1 MVNCACA
8 SLRDMEF
15 SHLYGLGHL
24 PSLHRLPNWYWTWI
38 LSTNALLLL
47 GCMKQR
53 LPLQQWLHC
62 FEEAIEEQIMRG
74 HLDSALVQE
83 LPQNTVLVQYPQ
95 KGCKYVMWSVDF
107 NQVLLTVHNSIECHP
122 GKGWRRSYLRS
133 WFQVLVVAII
143 CFIAVHCIWNGSCSP
158 PALYWTLL
166 TPQALSHLFT
176 CE

>member
-1 MVNCACA
+1 
-8 SLRDMEF
+8 MEF
-15 SHLYGLGHL
+15 PHFYGLGHL

-38 LSTNALLLL
+38 LFTNALLLL

-62 FEEAIEEQIMRG
+62 FEEAIEEQIMRE
-74 HLDSALVQE
+74 HLDSVLVQE

-95 KGCKYVMWSVDF
+95 KGCKCVMSSVDS
-107 NQVLLTVHNSIECHP
+107 NQVLLMVHNSIECHP
-122 GKGWRRSYLRS
+122 GKGWRRSYLRY